1 MPLAL
6 GTSLFLGTVMDLLVL
21 ERAPLGATRNGI
33 WTRRG
38 VVLFSGLPKIQL

>member
-6 GTSLFLGTVMDLLVL
+6 GTPLFLATVMDLLVL